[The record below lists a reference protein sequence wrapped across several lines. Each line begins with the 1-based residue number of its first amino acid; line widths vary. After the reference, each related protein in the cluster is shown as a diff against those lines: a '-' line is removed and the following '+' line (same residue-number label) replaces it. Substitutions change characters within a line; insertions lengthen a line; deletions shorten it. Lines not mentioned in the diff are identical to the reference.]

1 MAAMESKTAHGRQVE
16 RVLWIVLL
24 LNIAVA
30 AAKFFYGLAS
40 GSASMQADGI
50 HSVFDSLGNVI
61 GLVGISLAAR
71 PADAG
76 HPYGHSKFETYGSL
90 AIGVLLLVAAF
101 EVGSSAVEKLAS
113 QNYTADVTVVSFA
126 VMAGTLLVNLGV
138 TLYERRAAKRLRSE
152 ILAADAAHTLSD
164 AFVSIGV
171 IAGLGFVAA
180 GYPVADPIM
189 ALLVTVAILFSAV
202 SVFRVGLATL
212 SDHARIPAG
221 DIVAVAEE
229 VPGIREVHCVRTRG
243 TEAEVYC
250 DLHALVDPSMTV
262 LSAHRLGDEVE
273 DAVRARFPQV
283 KEVLVHIEPDEPSER
298 AEGDRESS

>member
-1 MAAMESKTAHGRQVE
+1 MAAMRAASTHGRQVE

-24 LNIAVA
+24 LNMLVA

-61 GLVGISLAAR
+61 GLIGISLAAR

-101 EVGSSAVEKLAS
+101 EVGSGAVAKLAS
-113 QNYTADVTVVSFA
+113 QSYTATVTPVSFV
-126 VMAGTLLVNLGV
+126 VMVGTLLVNLGV
-138 TLYERRAAKRLRSE
+138 TFYERRAGRRLHSE

-171 IAGLGFVAA
+171 IVGLGFVAA
-180 GYPVADPIM
+180 GFPMADPIM
-189 ALLVTVAILFSAV
+189 ALLVTVAILASAA
-202 SVFRVGLATL
+202 SVFRAGLRTL
-212 SDHARIPAG
+212 SDHARIPAE
-221 DIVAVAEE
+221 DIVAVAET
-229 VPGIREVHCVRTRG
+229 VPGIRDVHCVRTRG

-262 LSAHRLGDEVE
+262 LEAHHTG
-273 DAVRARFPQV
+273 DAVEALVKEKFPQV
-283 KEVLVHIEPDEPSER
+283 KEVLVHIEPDDAAER
-298 AEGDRESS
+298 AKGE

>member
-1 MAAMESKTAHGRQVE
+1 MVAMRAASVHGRQVE

-24 LNIAVA
+24 LNMAVA

-61 GLVGISLAAR
+61 GLIGIAVAAR
-71 PADAG
+71 PADTE

-101 EVGSSAVEKLAS
+101 EVGSGAVAKLAS
-113 QNYTADVTVVSFA
+113 QSYTAQVTPVSFV
-126 VMAGTLLVNLGV
+126 VMVGTLAVNLGV
-138 TLYERRAAKRLRSE
+138 TLYERRAGRRLHSE

-171 IAGLGFVAA
+171 IAGLAFVAA

-202 SVFRVGLATL
+202 SVFRAGLRTL
-212 SDHARIPAG
+212 SDHARIPS
-221 DIVAVAEE
+221 DEVAAAAEK
-229 VPGIREVHCVRTRG
+229 VPGIRQVHAVRTRG

-250 DLHALVDPSMTV
+250 DMHVLVDPQMTV
-262 LSAHRLGDEVE
+262 LAAHDLGDEVE
-273 DAVRARFPQV
+273 RAVKAAFPAV
-283 KEVLVHIEPDEPSER
+283 KEVLVHIEPDTVAER
-298 AEGDRESS
+298 AEGSS